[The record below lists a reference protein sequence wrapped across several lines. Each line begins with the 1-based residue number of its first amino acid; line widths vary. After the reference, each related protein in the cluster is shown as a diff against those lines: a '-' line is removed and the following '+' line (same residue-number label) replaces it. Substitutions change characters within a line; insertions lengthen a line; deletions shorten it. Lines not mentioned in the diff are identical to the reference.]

1 MRVST
6 VKEFKAH
13 ATEYLRSDE
22 PLLITRRGKIAGFF
36 IPVTDSSQLPLDV
49 RNQLLTALVE
59 RVREKVRKKG
69 LTEEEISAQFE
80 AFRKARRC
88 RHSGSSP
95 QARLP
100 DLEQ

>member
-13 ATEYLRSDE
+13 ATEYLRSGE

-36 IPVTDSSQLPLDV
+36 VPVTDPSQLPIDV

-59 RVREKVRKKG
+59 RVREKIRKKG
-69 LTEEEISAQFE
+69 LTEEEISAKFE
-80 AFRKARRC
+80 AFRKARR
-88 RHSGSSP
+88 R
-95 QARLP
+95 R
-100 DLEQ
+100 